1 MPNLCLNL
9 NLKVGNIN
17 QNQSF
22 LNHIKQNLQDNS
34 GLAASYTLN
43 KMQVELCESD
53 FLSKTC

>member
-22 LNHIKQNLQDNS
+22 LNHIK
-34 GLAASYTLN
+34 
-43 KMQVELCESD
+43 
-53 FLSKTC
+53 